1 MLNQANISYS
11 KISLKPQKMTDKT
24 VVLISHLMVEAEGFE
39 PPWACTQMV
48 FKSHFIT

>member
-24 VVLISHLMVEAEGFE
+24 VVLISHLMVELKATKTH
-39 PPWACTQMV
+39 TQI
-48 FKSHFIT
+48 FKVNRR